1 MEGVFEEGPSKT
13 EVQEV
18 QVQAEDNGEA
28 SRKERSRKRDK
39 KALVLA
45 ESFLALASLLVLSG
59 LPTWVACQPARH
71 VTPSQRAHWEEINPD
86 LLIMHTEPADL
97 QMWNPGIARKI
108 HARTGEMI
116 QIQEASREQIERGG
130 LLAVVHKATEG
141 THGILR
147 ALMSALG
154 HLRWHVWQVVVS
166 PELQPPL
173 AEKLSEIGSPA
184 ELSDMQALE
193 VICRDL
199 TSVAAWHLGVG
210 ETTQEHDAYPAELE
224 GEHDEEGSALPD
236 AFAEPP
242 QPQDVPVGFDMEE
255 VLPADLD
262 GLEVEPDYD
271 SLEEL
276 PEGDREQLVRL
287 ANTGV
292 RKAVRRAHAA
302 LGHPHRRVLIRMLQ
316 LSGASRPAIEY
327 ARLWECPAC
336 QERAMPQKARP
347 ATSTFR
353 PTSFNA
359 AVHVDIKYV
368 RTIDHKLWIFLSMV
382 DAASGFHHA
391 CLLKTRESGYVAN
404 KFIRHWI
411 GVYGVPDVVH
421 LDQGGE
427 FMGAFM
433 GVMEA
438 FAIPTRVAGSAA
450 AWQHGIAERHGA
462 VLSWILAALLHE
474 QGINTAGDLKTALAA
489 SCAAKNT
496 QVRRAGYSPEQ
507 MVFGRSMAWMSDLAD
522 LGVENPKLPQHT
534 LDGDVWKATVM
545 RAQAS
550 QAFARLAVSSRMRR
564 LMLRNIPVQ
573 REYWPGQLV
582 YFYTEARRRSRH
594 VPDGKRWRG
603 PATVL
608 AREGERRYYVSWR
621 TRLLLCAGE
630 QLRPASVRETRLNQI
645 LTESTLRDSLAPS
658 RTAQAIDV
666 RPAPQ
671 AEEPD
676 DVPVPPS
683 IEVILPTRILPEQG
697 SPERQRTT
705 MRRPLPEV
713 TRTGMLRRLRAR
725 RMVQQTVVPLAPV
738 KRRREAQTEETT
750 EMERRQDTGE
760 PELQRPRI
768 QSASGRALYL
778 PEEIHDQDDETFW
791 REVGHLEDQYAQ
803 EEPAQRP
810 SSSSW
815 QDDFTDVPLQFRQ
828 LMHTAGMAT
837 EPPAEG
843 LYVEAGDV
851 WKHPAEKLEK
861 KIREDPNLQEVLNTL
876 ISTVNNG
883 VDKEGSKDKWADRNE
898 VRLLRKLVQFPLTC
912 VRIHGVPRK
921 QLAAGLKEDH
931 ICISMCRAVQPK
943 AGPSWTVRIH
953 GHGKNGK
960 LKVAWQGV
968 TGFFKQSKA
977 DNPIYVQV
985 PNGAL
990 ARVKLDGGTQHVA
1003 QAFAEWAEHST
1014 YVLAMKPSGKELD
1027 PTKFNKE
1034 ESDAFEESDRTEWTS
1049 WIKNGVVSIVPSHE
1063 VHSIPR
1069 SRIFPVPA
1077 RMIRVNKDKDGGL
1090 FAKSRM
1096 VIPGHLD
1103 PALGESRS
1111 DAPTVSPEVMCMLMS
1126 VATCRRWGVVTFDV
1140 TTAFLQ
1146 GNPTEREIYI
1156 RTPKQILPAL
1166 PEHQLPAIPPCT
1178 LLRVLKSAYGLSEA
1192 PRLWYLRAHEALL
1205 QAGFEEVAAA
1215 PCCYRWVEEKE
1226 VVALLSLHVDDGM
1239 VIADLK
1245 SSRWRRIQDSVD
1257 KAFKI
1262 KEWIE
1267 VTEKAQ
1273 EHLGLQLKRV
1283 PDGYEMDMKH
1293 YVLQKI
1299 GEIPTRRKKGVTD
1312 EQVLDDKEKQEFR
1325 SLLAKVTWPA
1335 RKVGLAFA
1343 YRCSRL
1349 ASSSNHATQKDLL
1362 ALWTLAREM
1371 KEAASQDKMKLC
1383 YRRGKQQG
1391 GIQLVA
1397 CHDASFGRE
1406 PGGKSQ
1412 AGYIIGL
1419 AATDIEHQESPF
1431 HVVTYST
1438 HRIKRVVKS
1447 TMAAESAA
1455 VAEAADMM
1463 QYLLVLYRQ
1472 MTEGDWRPGQDWQ
1485 SALAGYEYP
1494 GVLVTDGKSLFD
1506 HLSTTGN
1513 VPSEK
1518 QVLLD
1523 LLYVKEQVEQG
1534 RLRIKWVP
1542 GTHQLSDVLTKDMK
1556 ATPVLEKF
1564 LQSGCYALVQGEDEQ
1579 KEEERQQGL
1588 RREQRQRY
1596 KARKKI
1602 AAEEFDQQS
1611 KNTFTPV

>member
-1 MEGVFEEGPSKT
+1 MNDVNQD
-13 EVQEV
+13 EV
-18 QVQAEDNGEA
+18 G
-28 SRKERSRKRDK
+28 S
-39 KALVLA
+39 VL
-45 ESFLALASLLVLSG
+45 L
-59 LPTWVACQPARH
+59 
-71 VTPSQRAHWEEINPD
+71 
-86 LLIMHTEPADL
+86 
-97 QMWNPGIARKI
+97 
-108 HARTGEMI
+108 
-116 QIQEASREQIERGG
+116 
-130 LLAVVHKATEG
+130 
-141 THGILR
+141 
-147 ALMSALG
+147 
-154 HLRWHVWQVVVS
+154 
-166 PELQPPL
+166 
-173 AEKLSEIGSPA
+173 
-184 ELSDMQALE
+184 
-193 VICRDL
+193 
-199 TSVAAWHLGVG
+199 
-210 ETTQEHDAYPAELE
+210 
-224 GEHDEEGSALPD
+224 D

-242 QPQDVPVGFDMEE
+242 PPQDVPVDEEAPLPFDMDDI
-255 VLPADLD
+255 LPADLD

-287 ANTGV
+287 ANAGV

-316 LSGASRPAIEY
+316 LSGASRPAVEY

-353 PTSFNA
+353 PTSFHA
-359 AVHVDIKYV
+359 AVHVDIKYM

-404 KFIRHWI
+404 KFTRHWI
-411 GVYGVPDVVH
+411 GVYGSPDVVY

-474 QGINTAGDLKTALAA
+474 QGINTAADLKTALAA

-522 LGVENPKLPQHT
+522 LGIENPKLPQHT

-545 RAQAS
+545 RAQAT

-564 LMLRNIPVQ
+564 LMLRNVPVQ

-582 YFYTEARRRSRH
+582 YFH

-608 AREGERRYYVSWR
+608 AREGERRYFVSWR

-645 LTESTLRDSLAPS
+645 LTESTLRESLAPN

-666 RPAPQ
+666 RPATAPV
-671 AEEPD
+671 EEPE
-676 DVPVPPS
+676 DVPVPAT

-697 SPERQRTT
+697 APERQRRTL
-705 MRRPLPEV
+705 RRPLPEV

-725 RMVQQTVVPLAPV
+725 RLSQQGQHDGVPPLTAV
-738 KRRREAQTEETT
+738 KRRRESQTEENA
-750 EMERRQDTGE
+750 DE
-760 PELQRPRI
+760 PELQRPRT
-768 QSASGRALYL
+768 QSSSRRDLSVRD
-778 PEEIHDQDDETFW
+778 EIHDQDDDEFW
-791 REVGHLEDQYAQ
+791 REVGHLEDQYMS
-803 EEPAQRP
+803 PLRQR
-810 SSSSW
+810 
-815 QDDFTDVPLQFRQ
+815 
-828 LMHTAGMAT
+828 MHTTGMAS

-843 LYVEAGDV
+843 LFTEAVGD
-851 WKHPAEKLEK
+851 WKYLAEKLEK
-861 KIREDPNLQEVLNTL
+861 KINRDPSLKEVLKTL
-876 ISTVNNG
+876 VSTVNGGGENA
-883 VDKEGSKDKWADRNE
+883 KRKDRWADRNE
-898 VRLLRKLVQFPLTC
+898 VRVFRKLIQFPLTC
-912 VRIHGVPRK
+912 ARIHGVPRR
-921 QLAAGLKEDH
+921 QLGSGLKEDH
-931 ICISMCRAVQPK
+931 ICISMCCAAQGLDTAQMQHPWV
-943 AGPSWTVRIH
+943 VRIH
-953 GHGKNGK
+953 GQEKK
-960 LKVAWQGV
+960 SKPKVTWQGV
-968 TGFFKQSKA
+968 TGFFKQGKEQDSV
-977 DNPIYVQV
+977 YVQV

-990 ARVKLDGGTQHVA
+990 AKVKLSGGTQHVA
-1003 QAFAEWAEHST
+1003 QAFAEWAEHNA

-1034 ESDAFEESDRTEWTS
+1034 ESEAFEESDKTEWAS
-1049 WIKNGVVSIVPSHE
+1049 WIKNGVVSIVPHHE
-1063 VHSIPR
+1063 VPSIPR

-1077 RMIRVNKDKDGGL
+1077 RMIRVNKNREGGL
-1090 FAKSRM
+1090 FARSRM

-1111 DAPTVSPEVMCMLMS
+1111 DAPTVSPEVICMLMS
-1126 VATCRRWGVVTFDV
+1126 IATSRRWGIVTFDV
-1140 TTAFLQ
+1140 TTA
-1146 GNPTEREIYI
+1146 
-1156 RTPKQILPAL
+1156 RTPKQTLPAL
-1166 PEHQLPAIPPCT
+1166 PDFQLQAIPPCT
-1178 LLRVLKSAYGLSEA
+1178 LLRMLKSAYGLSEA
-1192 PRLWYLRAHEALL
+1192 PRLWYLRAHEALI
-1205 QAGFEEVAAA
+1205 QSGFEEVDAA

-1239 VIADLK
+1239 VIADLR
-1245 SSRWRRIQDSVD
+1245 STRWKRIQASVN
-1257 KAFKI
+1257 KAFTI
-1262 KEWIE
+1262 KEWVE
-1267 VTEKAQ
+1267 VTEEPQ
-1273 EHLGLQLKRV
+1273 EHLGLQLRRV

-1299 GEIPTRRKKGVTD
+1299 DEVPTRRRKGVTD

-1335 RKVGLAFA
+1335 RKVGLAFT

-1383 YRRGKQQG
+1383 YKRGNQQG

-1419 AATDIEHQESPF
+1419 ATTEIEHQESPF

-1472 MTEGDWRPGQDWQ
+1472 MPEGEWRPGKDWQ
-1485 SALAGYEYP
+1485 SALAGYQYP
-1494 GVLVTDGKSLFD
+1494 GMLVTDGKSLFD

-1556 ATPVLEKF
+1556 ATPVLERF
-1564 LQSGCYALVQGEDEQ
+1564 LQSGCYALVQGEDAQ